1 VVLRIY
7 YYICTTTNKN
17 NDMKTSAVVKEI
29 FLADLETKNFKC
41 YFDIDDS
48 KVDVFSNGHLYSVCI
63 DFEYEINAT
72 LESDNGTGYNVETI
86 FTAVDIVFFDSTGD
100 EVAINAKGS
109 DLREFRDFLSIRF
122 EDYVN
127 DNKIYDNE

>member
-1 VVLRIY
+1 
-7 YYICTTTNKN
+7 
-17 NDMKTSAVVKEI
+17 MKTSAVVKEI
-29 FLADLETKNFKC
+29 FLADLETKSFKC

-48 KVDVFSNGHLYSVCI
+48 KVDVFSNGQKYNVCI

-72 LESDNGTGYNVETI
+72 LESDNGTGYDVETK